1 MKINSSGNGIETK
14 QHLPT
19 IPNKSKKS
27 IQSLSNT
34 KEMTH
39 QINISEAAVYVG
51 TYAKYNNGSIF
62 GKWLNLSDYAD
73 KEEFYDACHE
83 LHNDEEGPEFMFQ
96 DYENIPEGLISE
108 CSISNNIFEVIE
120 AFENMEE
127 NQKEPFLIWC
137 NNGHRSLSE
146 EDIDDL
152 ISAFE
157 SDYIGKYDSEE
168 DFASELVEERNDLSD
183 FAKQYFDYEACA
195 RDLFLGDYWSEDGY
209 VFYNS

>member
-1 MKINSSGNGIETK
+1 MVIGKRNSTSSHYRINQKN
-14 QHLPT
+14 QF
-19 IPNKSKKS
+19 KSPA
-27 IQSLSNT
+27 NT
-34 KEMTH
+34 KEMIH

-51 TYAKYNNGSIF
+51 TYGKYNDGSIF

-73 KEEFYDACHE
+73 KEEFYAACHE
-83 LHNDEEGPEFMFQ
+83 LHNDEEDPEFMFQ

-108 CSISNNIFEVIE
+108 CSISDNLFEVIE

-137 NNGHRSLSE
+137 NNGHRSLSG
-146 EDIDDL
+146 EDINDL

-157 SDYIGKYDSEE
+157 SDYIGEYDSEE
-168 DFASELVEERNDLSD
+168 DFATELVEERSDLSD
-183 FAKQYFDYEACA
+183 FAKQYFDYEAYA
-195 RDLFLGDYWSEDGY
+195 RDLFLSDYWSDAGY